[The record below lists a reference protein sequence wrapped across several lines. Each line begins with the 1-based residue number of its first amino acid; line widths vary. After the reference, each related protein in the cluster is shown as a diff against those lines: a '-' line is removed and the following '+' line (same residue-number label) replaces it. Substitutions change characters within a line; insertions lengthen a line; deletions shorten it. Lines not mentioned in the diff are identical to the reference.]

1 MADDKH
7 LVIANAYPDDANIY
21 NYGFL
26 HRRVKKYL
34 EAGVNIDVFR
44 INNAEPELRTY
55 AFDGVTVTTG
65 NREVY
70 GQYISTSHH
79 ASFLVHF
86 PLDYILAPI
95 SSHRPSTPIIA
106 WLHGYETLSW
116 HRRWYDA
123 VDAAEFMTKVK
134 GLRTHGSNH
143 KVPFLRRLYQAEDR
157 DIRFVTVSNWFLK
170 HSVEPDAGVRVSNVS
185 IIPNVVDTQLFPYI
199 PKDPALRYKVLVV
212 KPFTGYKYAN
222 DLVVKT
228 ILSLRNSPSFD
239 KMQFSIY
246 GDGPFFDETL
256 KPLREL
262 GNVHITKAFLRQEEI
277 ARLHAEHGIFLSP
290 TRWDS
295 QGVSIGEAMSS
306 GLVPVSTA
314 ISAIPEFVTH
324 GTSGLL
330 AAPEDPDGHAACV
343 EMLVNSPENFA
354 RLSEQAAA
362 HAQEACGP
370 GATTD
375 REIQLIKDA
384 KLGRDTDTGDVA
396 WELAYADLEEEL
408 FSVLRH
414 FSDRLDAISGS
425 DLPASET
432 DPVIS

>member
-1 MADDKH
+1 MAEDKY
-7 LVIANAYPDDANIY
+7 LVIANAYPNDSNIY

-34 EAGVNIDVFR
+34 DAGLAIDVFR
-44 INNAEPELRTY
+44 IDTNEPELRTY
-55 AFDGVTVTTG
+55 VFDGVTVTTG
-65 NREVY
+65 NRDIY
-70 GQYISTSHH
+70 TQYILASDH

-86 PLDYILAPI
+86 PLDYIIAPI
-95 SSHRPSTPIIA
+95 STHKPSTPVIA

-123 VDAAEFMTKVK
+123 VDVAGFMDRVK
-134 GLRTHGSNH
+134 SLRAHGENK
-143 KVPFLRRLYQAEDR
+143 KVPFLRELYQAEHR

-185 IIPNVVDTQLFPYI
+185 VIPNVVDTELFPYI
-199 PKDPALRYKVLVV
+199 PKDPALRHKVLII

-228 ILSLRNSPSFD
+228 ILALRQSPSFD

-256 KPLREL
+256 EPLREL
-262 GNVHITKAFLRQEEI
+262 ENVHLTKAFLRQEEI

-330 AAPEDPDGHAACV
+330 AAPEDPDDLASCV
-343 EMLVNSPENFA
+343 EMLVDSPETFA
-354 RLSEQAAA
+354 RLSEQATI
-362 HAQEACGP
+362 HAQEVCGP
-370 GATTD
+370 KATTD
-375 REIQLIKDA
+375 REIQLIRNPE
-384 KLGRDTDTGDVA
+384 LGRNTDTGEVA
-396 WELAYADLEEEL
+396 WEAAYSDLEDEL
-408 FSVLRH
+408 FSVLNH
-414 FSDRLDAISGS
+414 FSERLDA
-425 DLPASET
+425 
-432 DPVIS
+432 PVIADSAPPSK